1 MLCPHLIPA
10 PRVCPNCTKLQATL
24 SMELTRIEEAAADE
38 ALAGG
43 IYENPEEM
51 AEEARA
57 TIQMSRMRITLVV
70 LSALLEVA
78 QLAVKDQLTASG
90 GVTP

>member
-10 PRVCPNCTKLQATL
+10 PRVCPDCVKLQATL
-24 SMELTRIEEAAADE
+24 SMELTRIEKAAADE

-43 IYENPEEM
+43 IYENPEER